1 MEKKGRMIQTAVV
14 VFAGFLLVGTIAANL
29 SGKHGQDGWKL
40 YFNQLG
46 DALKQEGFAR
56 ERYFFYVM
64 RIRMKESGNLWLKSM
79 TAFGALSLWGA
90 LGWLGFTCGVRISLG
105 TMVFGKR
112 GILYFV
118 CSILPQAVFYI
129 PALLILGIRGFQ
141 VYSFMRRQRSLSQY
155 RRIRMGRDLL
165 LLMILLL
172 CLLPGII
179 CECYI
184 NPLLLKAY
192 F

>member
-1 MEKKGRMIQTAVV
+1 
-14 VFAGFLLVGTIAANL
+14 
-29 SGKHGQDGWKL
+29 
-40 YFNQLG
+40 
-46 DALKQEGFAR
+46 
-56 ERYFFYVM
+56 
-64 RIRMKESGNLWLKSM
+64 
-79 TAFGALSLWGA
+79 
-90 LGWLGFTCGVRISLG
+90 
-105 TMVFGKR
+105 
-112 GILYFV
+112 
-118 CSILPQAVFYI
+118 
-129 PALLILGIRGFQ
+129 
-141 VYSFMRRQRSLSQY
+141 MRRQRSLSQY